1 MSDSISDLET
11 QLTKLRKARASGLR
25 AVSHGDVRT
34 EYKSDSEM
42 AAAIADLERRI
53 EGAGGRAARRR
64 VRYLMQSGK
73 GL

>member
-1 MSDSISDLET
+1 MTDITEMQA
-11 QLTKLRKARASGLR
+11 QLDALRKARASGAR
-25 AVSHGDVRT
+25 KIEYDTYSV

-53 EGAGGRAARRR
+53 NTSSGQP
-64 VRYLMQSGK
+64 VRHVHFLSSK